1 MDKFQQRFI
10 DEARE
15 YCDRLEQDLIDLE
28 QQPHKQEII
37 AEVFRIM
44 HSLKG
49 SGAMFGFSLISEL
62 THDLESVYDLL
73 REGKLNMDPSIIDF
87 TLKSVDL
94 IKKLLNPEETEAH
107 REQVNRMKAE
117 MKGLVP
123 GSANPDVAVA
133 VLEEQQGVLA
143 AKRDM
148 KSYYIRFEPGEN
160 VLENGIN
167 PLYLIDELNSLG
179 TCRIEADMSK
189 VPTMDSLLV
198 GKCYT
203 SWKAVLNTDVDKGE
217 IQDVFLFVQDNSVI
231 DIREIPDPHVLQ
243 KEDVLKQIFQ
253 DGPEIVM
260 NGRGV
265 ARNSSAKEEPG
276 PSKKIF
282 KGNDVKES
290 SLSTIRVNSLK
301 IDSYINLVSEM
312 IIAES
317 RLFNLASKRK
327 DKELEALAEHF
338 KKLIRQMRN
347 NAFDMSL
354 VPLFSVVT
362 RFKRMVRDLSG
373 ELDKNVN
380 LVLEGLDTEVD
391 KNMIEKL
398 ANPMMHIVRNCIDHG
413 IESPGNRVALGK
425 PSSGTITIRAG
436 YTGTFVEINIE
447 DDGQGLDLEK
457 IRSTAVRKGFL
468 SEEQDPEEEDLI
480 KFIFMPGF
488 STSEEVTDV
497 SGRGVGM
504 DVAGKIIR
512 ELRGDLLVKTEK
524 GQGTRFTI
532 RLPLTL
538 SIVDGLLVKIADSYC
553 IIPLT
558 DIRKIYPLRKNKS
571 QEKIRQVEVI
581 DGMEIP
587 YLDLPMEFYH
597 ASESRSQQYLIAV
610 AYKKSVFGLVV
621 DEVLREYQAV
631 VKPIG
636 KLMKN
641 QDIFLG
647 VSILGDGSVSLVL
660 DVKMVIQK
668 YAE

>member
-28 QQPHKQEII
+28 QDPHNQEII

-49 SGAMFGFSLISEL
+49 SGAMFGFSLVSEL

-73 REGKLNMDPSIIDF
+73 REGKLNLDLVILDF
-87 TLKSVDL
+87 TLKSIDL
-94 IKKLLNPEETEAH
+94 LKKLLNPEETEAY
-107 REQVNRMKAE
+107 REQVNRMKVEIKRFISEPA
-117 MKGLVP
+117 P
-123 GSANPDVAVA
+123 QNVAVSA
-133 VLEEQQGVLA
+133 VENQQGAVVD
-143 AKRDM
+143 KRDK
-148 KSYYIRFEPGEN
+148 KSYYICFIPGEN
-160 VLENGIN
+160 VLDNGIN

-179 TCRIEADMSK
+179 ECRIEADMSN
-189 VPTMDSLLV
+189 VPSLDSLQV

-203 SWKAVLNTDVDKGE
+203 SWKAILNTNVDKHE
-217 IQDVFLFVQDNSVI
+217 IQDVFLFVQDNSKV
-231 DIREIPDPHVLQ
+231 DIHEIPDPQILQ
-243 KEDVLKQIFQ
+243 NEDLLKQIFLN
-253 DGPEIVM
+253 GPTVVTERIES
-260 NGRGV
+260 
-265 ARNSSAKEEPG
+265 NSSANKTVQPLNKPFNVRNAEEAA
-276 PSKKIF
+276 
-282 KGNDVKES
+282 
-290 SLSTIRVNSLK
+290 LSTIRVSSSK
-301 IDSYINLVSEM
+301 IDGYMNLVSEM
-312 IIAES
+312 IIAQS

-327 DKELEALAEHF
+327 DKEIEALSEHF
-338 KKLIRQMRN
+338 NKLIRQMRD

-354 VPLFSVVT
+354 VPLFTIVV

-373 ELDKNVN
+373 ELDKEVK

-398 ANPMMHIVRNCIDHG
+398 VNPMMHIIRNCIDHG
-413 IESPGNRVALGK
+413 IESPAKRIAMGK
-425 PSSGTITIRAG
+425 PSSGTITISAG
-436 YTGTFVEINIE
+436 YVGTFVEINIE

-457 IRSTAVRKGFL
+457 IRYTAIGKGLL
-468 SEEQDPEEEDLI
+468 SEDQKPGEEDLV
-480 KFIFMPGF
+480 KLIFMPGF
-488 STSEEVTDV
+488 STSETVTDV

-504 DVAGKIIR
+504 DAARKIIR
-512 ELRGDLLVKTEK
+512 ELRGELFVKTHK
-524 GQGTRFTI
+524 GKGTRFTI

-538 SIVDGLLVKIADSYC
+538 SIVDGLLVKICDNYY

-558 DIRKIYPLRKNKS
+558 DVRKIYPLIGNKS
-571 QEKIRQVEVI
+571 QEKIRQVKLL

-587 YLDLPMEFYH
+587 YLDLPVEFYH
-597 ASESRSQQYLIAV
+597 PSENKLQQYLIAV
-610 AYKKSVFGLVV
+610 EYKNSVFGLVV

-636 KLMKN
+636 KLMRN

-647 VSILGDGSVSLVL
+647 VSILGDGNVSLVL